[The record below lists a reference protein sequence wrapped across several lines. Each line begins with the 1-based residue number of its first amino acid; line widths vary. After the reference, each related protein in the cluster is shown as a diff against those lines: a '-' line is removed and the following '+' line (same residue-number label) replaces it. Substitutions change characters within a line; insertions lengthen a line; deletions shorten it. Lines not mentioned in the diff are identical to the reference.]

1 MAVFIRIGED
11 GGGMESTKV
20 LILVVCVLI
29 LCVLSFS
36 VPPTKEQII
45 EKNIYYKH
53 QKNFVK

>member
-1 MAVFIRIGED
+1 
-11 GGGMESTKV
+11 MESTKV